1 MTKKILIT
9 GSAGFVA
16 GHFMDYLA
24 QRDESFDVYGIDM
37 INPLYMDRFNAVGIT
52 FRQEIMDLMDGSRLS
67 RAIAKFQPD
76 YVLHLAAL
84 SSVAYSWKH
93 PEETFLN
100 NSTVFMNLIR
110 AIRDLGHPCR
120 VLSVGSSEE
129 YGCVPEEELPVS
141 EDYPLHPS
149 SPYAV
154 ARVTQEQLSKMYV
167 DEFGMDIVMTRSFNH
182 IGPRQDKR
190 FVVPSFV
197 ERIRRIKESGAKSG
211 EIETGNIEIVRDFV
225 DVRDVVRA
233 YYMLLENG
241 MCGEVYN
248 ICSGREV
255 RLRDLIT
262 LIADEF
268 QVKIT
273 TRVNPEYI
281 RPNDMKRIVGN
292 PEKIQKELGWNADTE
307 LKTTIKDMM
316 I

>member
-1 MTKKILIT
+1 MAKRILVT

-24 QRDESFDVYGIDM
+24 QRNEPFDVYGIDM
-37 INPLYMDRFNAVGIT
+37 INPLYMDRFEAERIN
-52 FRQEIMDLMDGSRLS
+52 FKQEIMDLMDGSRLS

-129 YGCVPEEELPVS
+129 YGSVADENLPVA
-141 EDYPLHPS
+141 ETQPLQPG

-197 ERIRRIKESGAKSG
+197 DRIRKIKENGNKSG
-211 EIETGNIEIVRDFV
+211 EIETGNIDIIRDFV

-233 YYMLLENG
+233 YYMLLEKG
-241 MCGEVYN
+241 EKGEVYN

-255 RLRDLIT
+255 KLRDLIQ
-262 LIADEF
+262 LIAEEYG
-268 QVKIT
+268 VEVT
-273 TRVNPEYI
+273 TRVNPDYV
-281 RPNDMKRIVGN
+281 RPNDILRIVGD
-292 PEKIQKELGWNADTE
+292 PGKINRVLGWSASTE
-307 LKTTIKDMM
+307 LRKTIQDMK
-316 I
+316 